1 MKKLTLVSIAA
12 LAASI
17 AAHGQS
23 SVDAYSISQSD
34 LRGTARY
41 MSMAGAFGA
50 LGADLSSLNSNP
62 AGIGVYR
69 GSQIGLTLDLD
80 VTSSKTTTPGVSMTG
95 DSKTHFACNN
105 FGYVGTVQLGSESVM
120 KSFTWGATYSRVA
133 SFDRDY
139 QGAFRSLGTSMTNYI
154 AGFSNGYEPGT
165 LSFGQN
171 YNPYAD
177 SNADW
182 LSILAY
188 NSYLINSV
196 TDRDGYETD
205 QYQGLFQNGSSANSE
220 FYVSERGHIDEY
232 SIDFGGNFADVV
244 YWGVGI
250 GITDLTYS
258 KSIFYDEEIDNA
270 LAPDPSG
277 KGFISGQGESAYYG
291 LQNYKRITGNGFN
304 FKLGVIF
311 KPIDEFRIGIAVHT
325 PTYYDLNQAY
335 GADVNYS
342 YSTFVTDE
350 DPNGAGS
357 DYSDDAYFSYKL
369 QSPWKLN
376 LSAAAVVGG
385 RFILSGEYEY
395 AAYDKMKFPRYD
407 GMSFGDLNDDIKA
420 YFKTQNTL
428 RLGAEFRATPQFSIR
443 AGYSYSSTNVKS
455 EANNGDLEIF
465 TSGTD
470 PSFTWNSGST
480 QYITCGLGYSF
491 SRSFSMDAAYVYK
504 QRESTF
510 HPFTSWD
517 VTQAPSASLTSTD
530 NHVVLTATYK
540 F

>member
-1 MKKLTLVSIAA
+1 MKKTTLVSIAA

-23 SVDAYSISQSD
+23 AVDAYSITQSD

-80 VTSSKTTTPGVSMTG
+80 VTSSKTTTPGMTMSG

-105 FGYVGTVQLGSESVM
+105 FGYVGTIQLGSDSPLRTF
-120 KSFTWGATYSRVA
+120 SWGATYSRVA

-165 LSFGQN
+165 LSYGKD
-171 YNPYAD
+171 YNPYTQ

-188 NSYLINSV
+188 NSYMINSV

-220 FYVSERGHIDEY
+220 FYVRERGHLDEY
-232 SIDFGGNFADVV
+232 SINFGGNLADVV
-244 YWGVGI
+244 YWGIGI
-250 GITDLTYS
+250 GISDLTYS
-258 KSIFYDEEIDNA
+258 KAIFYDEEIDNA

-277 KGFISGQGESAYYG
+277 KGYVSGQGESAYFS
-291 LQNYKRITGNGFN
+291 LNNYKRITGNGFN
-304 FKLGVIF
+304 FKLGVIV
-311 KPIDEFRIGIAVHT
+311 KPIDEFRLGFAVHT
-325 PTYYDLNQAY
+325 PTYFDLNQSY
-335 GADVNYS
+335 GAETNYS
-342 YSTFVTDE
+342 YSTFVTKENPD
-350 DPNGAGS
+350 GAGS
-357 DYSDDAYFSYKL
+357 DYSDDAYFGYKL
-369 QSPWKLN
+369 RSPWRLN
-376 LSAAAVVGG
+376 VSAATVIGG
-385 RFILSGEYEY
+385 RFILSAEYEY
-395 AAYDKMKFPRYD
+395 AAYDKMKFPRYEGYGFD
-407 GMSFGDLNDDIKA
+407 DLNSDIKN
-420 YFKTQNTL
+420 FFQTQNTL
-428 RLGAEFRATPQFSIR
+428 RLGAEFRVTPQLSLR
-443 AGYSYSSTNVKS
+443 AGYSYSSSNVKAD
-455 EANNGDLEIF
+455 ANDGNLEIF

-470 PSFTWNSGST
+470 PSFTFNSGST
-480 QYITCGLGYSF
+480 QYVTCGLGYSISRNF
-491 SRSFSMDAAYVYK
+491 SIDAAYVHK

-517 VTQAPSASLTSTD
+517 TTLAPTASLTSND
-530 NHVVLTATYK
+530 NNIVLTATYK

>member
-1 MKKLTLVSIAA
+1 MNKTTLVSIAA
-12 LAASI
+12 LAASV

-23 SVDAYSISQSD
+23 AIDAYSITQSD

-41 MSMAGAFGA
+41 MGMAGAFGA
-50 LGADLSSLNSNP
+50 LGADLSSLNANP

-80 VTSSKTTTPGVSMTG
+80 VTSSKTTTPGVTMSG

-105 FGYVGTVQLGSESVM
+105 FGYVGTIQLGSDSPLR
-120 KSFTWGATYSRVA
+120 SFSWGATYSRVA

-154 AGFSNGYEPGT
+154 AAFSNGYEPGT
-165 LSFGQN
+165 LSFGQD
-171 YNPYAD
+171 YNPYSQ

-182 LSILAY
+182 MSILAY
-188 NSYLINSV
+188 NSYMINAV

-205 QYQGLFQNGSSANSE
+205 QYQGLFQNGSTANSE
-220 FYVSERGHIDEY
+220 FYVRERGHIDEY
-232 SIDFGGNFADVV
+232 SINFGGNLADVV

-250 GITDLTYS
+250 GISDVTYS

-277 KGFISGQGESAYYG
+277 KGYVSGQGESAYFG
-291 LQNYKRITGNGFN
+291 LNNYKRISGNGFN
-304 FKLGVIF
+304 FKLGVIV
-311 KPIDEFRIGIAVHT
+311 KPIDELRLGIAVHT
-325 PTYYDLNQAY
+325 PTYFDLNQSY
-335 GADVNYS
+335 GAETNYS
-342 YSTFVTDE
+342 YSTFVTQQ
-350 DPNGAGS
+350 DPNGSGS

-369 QSPWKLN
+369 RSPWRLN
-376 LSAAAVVGG
+376 LSAATVIGG
-385 RFILSGEYEY
+385 RFILSAEYEY

-407 GMSFGDLNDDIKA
+407 GYSFGDLNTDIKSC
-420 YFKTQNTL
+420 FQTQNTL
-428 RLGAEFRATPQFSIR
+428 RLGAEFRVTPQLSLR
-443 AGYSYSSTNVKS
+443 AGYSYSTSNVKAD
-455 EANNGDLEIF
+455 ANDGNLEIF

-470 PSFTWNSGST
+470 PSFTFNSGNT
-480 QYITCGLGYSF
+480 QYVTCGLGYSI
-491 SRSFSMDAAYVYK
+491 SRSFSIDAAYVHK
-504 QRESTF
+504 QRKSTF

-517 VTQAPSASLTSTD
+517 TTLAPTAALTSND
-530 NHVVLTATYK
+530 NNIVLTATYK